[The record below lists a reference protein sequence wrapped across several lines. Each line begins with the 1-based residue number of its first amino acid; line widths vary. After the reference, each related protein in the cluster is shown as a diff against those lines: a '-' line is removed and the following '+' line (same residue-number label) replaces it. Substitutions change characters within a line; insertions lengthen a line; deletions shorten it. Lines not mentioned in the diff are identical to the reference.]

1 MPQILNNTGV
11 KLWSKDDYSE
21 LWLSVFEE
29 LTGTAGKSNIRLIDE
44 AIGNINAS
52 LDGYY
57 FLYENNRLYIC
68 KDNENSTEKFPLQL
82 VSSDGKIVSSVDG
95 TTITIDENGVLHGT
109 TVDSAFSLTS
119 ENPIQNKV
127 VKEKID
133 DMDKQIAQNAT
144 DVESLE
150 TVISSH
156 ISDSNNPHHISKTQ
170 IGLANVEDK
179 SSETIRNEITKD
191 NVTTALGYTPY
202 TPNEIDNKFSSVET
216 NISWKESVETFND
229 IATIYPN
236 PSDGWTVNVN
246 DTDYTYRYDG
256 SEWIAISANSI
267 PKATNNVDGLLSKE
281 DHSSYDD
288 AVSKAHAHDNKS
300 VLGKLGESEEGTLTF
315 NGSAIMTNTDFV
327 ANTKDEAQAAI
338 DAGLVDNGATVYVR
352 DDGENTSSV
361 TQEQIVEIAKQQI
374 ELYMEND
381 GSTIINNVI
390 DSKIGNGTITIR
402 QGNVEKDS
410 FTTNQNSDTI
420 INLDANTGLP
430 SVSESDNGK
439 YLKVDNGQWVVSEM
453 PSISYKEETNESG
466 GITAIIGGNES
477 GSDTPTEPLEPTGKI
492 YGISRDITQ
501 ENPSWTRTDDAVGLT
516 ATASVGTT
524 AGHSDFDNI
533 LPWGGMKRET
543 LDTGDVVVKIP
554 KFYFQRYLD
563 GNIEHIRICDSP
575 LEGFSLHRA
584 FNRPDKER
592 EYIYVGAYKTS
603 DNNKSESGG
612 SITYCLSRSMAR
624 ERIKSKGSGWSMV
637 DMSVRSAIQM
647 LILVEFAHND
657 TQALIGDGVVNAS
670 SAINTGTCDNVPNL
684 TGRPSGESNKSDVV
698 WRGIEGLWGNLLEL
712 TDGVNF
718 YIPEK
723 GVGEYYVCND
733 PTKYYDGGSSG
744 YTRLSY
750 NPGHLYS
757 MTYIKEVGLD
767 TGNREIMLPSKTAG
781 LGGNYYCDG
790 ADYPSSPSDVGLWY
804 TVMFGG
810 NFNSLDKAGIFD
822 LDFSLNEIPFYPRSY
837 RLLWMPV

>member
-1 MPQILNNTGV
+1 MSQILNNTGV

-109 TVDSAFSLTS
+109 TVDNAFSLTS

-315 NGSAIMTNTDFV
+315 NGSAIKTNTDFV

-533 LPWGGMKRET
+533 LPW
-543 LDTGDVVVKIP
+543 
-554 KFYFQRYLD
+554 
-563 GNIEHIRICDSP
+563 
-575 LEGFSLHRA
+575 
-584 FNRPDKER
+584 
-592 EYIYVGAYKTS
+592 
-603 DNNKSESGG
+603 
-612 SITYCLSRSMAR
+612 
-624 ERIKSKGSGWSMV
+624 
-637 DMSVRSAIQM
+637 
-647 LILVEFAHND
+647 VE
-657 TQALIGDGVVNAS
+657 
-670 SAINTGTCDNVPNL
+670 
-684 TGRPSGESNKSDVV
+684 
-698 WRGIEGLWGNLLEL
+698 
-712 TDGVNF
+712 
-718 YIPEK
+718 
-723 GVGEYYVCND
+723 
-733 PTKYYDGGSSG
+733 
-744 YTRLSY
+744 
-750 NPGHLYS
+750 
-757 MTYIKEVGLD
+757 
-767 TGNREIMLPSKTAG
+767 
-781 LGGNYYCDG
+781 
-790 ADYPSSPSDVGLWY
+790 
-804 TVMFGG
+804 
-810 NFNSLDKAGIFD
+810 
-822 LDFSLNEIPFYPRSY
+822 
-837 RLLWMPV
+837 

>member
-109 TVDSAFSLTS
+109 TVDNAFSLTS
-119 ENPIQNKV
+119 ANPVQNKV
-127 VKEKID
+127 VKKKFD
-133 DMDKQIAQNAT
+133 DMDKEIAQNAT

-216 NISWKESVETFND
+216 NISWKESVGTFND

-300 VLGKLGESEEGTLTF
+300 VLGKLGESEEGTLIF
-315 NGSAIMTNTDFV
+315 NGSAIKTNTDFV

-466 GITAIIGGNES
+466 GITAIIGDES
-477 GSDTPTEPLEPTGKI
+477 LS
-492 YGISRDITQ
+492 
-501 ENPSWTRTDDAVGLT
+501 
-516 ATASVGTT
+516 
-524 AGHSDFDNI
+524 DNI
-533 LPWGGMKRET
+533 LAFSDCSWK
-543 LDTGDVVVKIP
+543 D
-554 KFYFQRYLD
+554 
-563 GNIEHIRICDSP
+563 IESICDS
-575 LEGFSLHRA
+575 GKA
-584 FNRPDKER
+584 KDAWN
-592 EYIYVGAYKTS
+592 
-603 DNNKSESGG
+603 
-612 SITYCLSRSMAR
+612 
-624 ERIKSKGSGWSMV
+624 
-637 DMSVRSAIQM
+637 
-647 LILVEFAHND
+647 
-657 TQALIGDGVVNAS
+657 IGDEKAVTINGSDYKVVIVDFDHDNITNA
-670 SAINTGTCDNVPNL
+670 D
-684 TGRPSGESNKSDVV
+684 K
-698 WRGIEGLWGNLLEL
+698 
-712 TDGVNF
+712 
-718 YIPEK
+718 
-723 GVGEYYVCND
+723 
-733 PTKYYDGGSSG
+733 
-744 YTRLSY
+744 
-750 NPGHLYS
+750 
-757 MTYIKEVGLD
+757 
-767 TGNREIMLPSKTAG
+767 
-781 LGGNYYCDG
+781 
-790 ADYPSSPSDVGLWY
+790 
-804 TVMFGG
+804 
-810 NFNSLDKAGIFD
+810 KAGITIGLKNCFSNTSSINSTDTNEDGWDGCLMRQWLDNTLYKMLPVDLQAVIKNVDKKTASGGNNGTIETSSDKLFLFSEIEVFGTLYSSYTGEGTHYSYFD
-822 LDFSLNEIPFYPRSY
+822 SIEKVKKRKGEEGDFIHWWCRSPY
-837 RLLWMPV
+837 TNDIKSFACIQSDGSHGIAEASVTFVDIGICFGFCI